1 MVIQG
6 APKETFPRCKYC
18 GDQAVVKYGSYRGV
32 QRFWCK
38 VCRRK
43 FADNKAAVG
52 RRIPPEVVGAAIAKF
67 YSGESLNKTR
77 RNLAPIFDISPPSK
91 ATIYEWVVDYTRLA
105 RDMVSAHRFRTGDTW
120 VADEMVLKIGGR
132 NYWNWNVMDAK
143 SRYLLASHLSPR
155 RTTADAIQVFS
166 KAAKLATKPPSVI
179 VTDRLAAYIDGIERV
194 FGADSRHVQSQG
206 IRAAVNNNLSE
217 RLQGTIRQRTK
228 TMRGMQ
234 RRDTAQLMMDGWNVY
249 YNYFRPHESLGDRTP
264 ADALKIRWPFKNWE
278 DVARMDVMPFSRMRG
293 LRERRLKERGLQ
305 PREVFRRRKSA
316 L

>member
-1 MVIQG
+1 MITMHRDTAALGCPTCRGFNIIKSGKSRQG
-6 APKETFPRCKYC
+6 RQRYLCKPC
-18 GDQAVVKYGSYRGV
+18 NRRFVNVGAMPYR
-32 QRFWCK
+32 RM
-38 VCRRK
+38 
-43 FADNKAAVG
+43 
-52 RRIPPEVVGAAIAKF
+52 PPEQVGAALSMF
-67 YSGESLNKTR
+67 YGGMSVAETS

-105 RDMVSAHRFRTGDTW
+105 KNLVSTHRFRTGDTW
-120 VADEMVLKIGGR
+120 VADEMVLKIGGQ

-143 SRYLLASHLSPR
+143 SRYILASHISKR

-166 KAAKLATKPPSVI
+166 KAAKLATKPPKVI

-264 ADALKIRWPFKNWE
+264 ADALKIRWPVKNWE